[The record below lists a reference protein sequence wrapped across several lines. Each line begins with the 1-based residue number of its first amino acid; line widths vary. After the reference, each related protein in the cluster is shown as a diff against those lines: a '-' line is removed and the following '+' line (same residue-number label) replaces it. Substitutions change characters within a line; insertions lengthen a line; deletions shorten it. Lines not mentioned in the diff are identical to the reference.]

1 MNITGKIMIGNTAS
15 AVHIL
20 YKDMFGCSL
29 RERDVP
35 GAHWM
40 HANNGGGEWK
50 CVFVA
55 CGLEG
60 GKKIPSEV

>member
-29 RERDVP
+29 QDVP
-35 GAHWM
+35 
-40 HANNGGGEWK
+40 
-50 CVFVA
+50 
-55 CGLEG
+55 G
-60 GKKIPSEV
+60 GKKIPSED